1 MVVFSLTPKQKK
13 ILKFIID
20 YFKKNGF
27 APSQK
32 EIAQEFNFSSLGTVQ
47 NYLVR
52 LEKIGAIKKTWNG
65 KRAIEINLELLN
77 EENAFAKQGEEKQK
91 IFAESSKHEQV
102 LIREQSKYKQNVSV
116 VQSDLDQSEQRQDVS
131 MERSEHKTK
140 SSVNSDV
147 SVIKIPVLGAVAAGF
162 PIESYDLKEK
172 IEVPSQMI
180 KKNKNYFAL
189 KVQGDSMLEEGI
201 LDGDFVIIEKTSFVK
216 NGDVVV
222 ALINNEATIKRYRKK
237 SATILMKT
245 TQNENE
251 SSDAK
256 IENES
261 EIENNTDVEV
271 ELIPA
276 NPKYKP
282 IQVRKNQDFKIEGV
296 MVGLIRIVK

>member
-47 NYLVR
+47 NYLVS

-91 IFAESSKHEQV
+91 IFAESS
-102 LIREQSKYKQNVSV
+102 I
-116 VQSDLDQSEQRQDVS
+116 
-131 MERSEHKTK
+131 
-140 SSVNSDV
+140 
-147 SVIKIPVLGAVAAGF
+147 IKIPVLGAVAAGF